1 MIVRTLS
8 LNPAIDQTVTVPRL
22 AAGEVVRAMST
33 RQDPGGKAVNVASC
47 LADWGM
53 KVVVTGFLGR
63 DNATTFE
70 QLFADK
76 AIADRMIRV
85 AGATRTNIKI
95 LEDSG
100 RTTDVNLPGFV
111 ASADDLKAVFN
122 QLDTV
127 TEGDLVVISGSQPS
141 GLPADCTAQFL
152 ARLAGRGARVV
163 LDVSGETLA
172 QALAGSAM
180 PYAIKPNRHELEEL
194 LGRSL
199 KGPDDV
205 LGAARDLLARG
216 IRLVVVSLG
225 EAGALFVSTEGAL
238 MARPVSIAT
247 GSSVGAGDAM
257 VAGLTAALAEG
268 LALPDL
274 ARQATAFAGAK
285 LRNPGPHLPPPDEVR
300 ALAAWVSTKAAGEFT
315 AG

>member
-1 MIVRTLS
+1 MIIRTLA
-8 LNPAIDQTVTVPRL
+8 LNPAIDQTVTVPQL
-22 AAGEVVRAMST
+22 VPGEVVRAAST

-53 KVVVTGFLGR
+53 KVVITGILGR
-63 DNATTFE
+63 DNAASFE
-70 QLFADK
+70 QLFAAK
-76 AIADRMIRV
+76 GIADRMIRV

-95 LEDSG
+95 LEDGG
-100 RTTDVNLPGFV
+100 RTTDVNLPGFT
-111 ASADDLKAVFN
+111 ASPEDIKAVSN

-127 TEGDLVVISGSQPS
+127 NPGDLVVVSGSQPA
-141 GLPADCTAQFL
+141 GLPEDCTAQLL
-152 ARLAGRGARVV
+152 ARLVERGARVV
-163 LDVSGETLA
+163 LDASGETLA
-172 QALAGSAM
+172 RALAGPAM
-180 PYAIKPNRHELEEL
+180 PHAIKPNRHELEAL

-216 IRLVVVSLG
+216 IQLVVVSLG
-225 EAGALFVSTEGAL
+225 EAGALFVNAEGAL

-257 VAGLTAALAEG
+257 VAGLTAGLAEG

-285 LRNPGPHLPPPDEVR
+285 LRNPGPHLPAPDEVR
-300 ALAAWVSTKAAGEFT
+300 ALAAWVNTKPAGAFAAG
-315 AG
+315 